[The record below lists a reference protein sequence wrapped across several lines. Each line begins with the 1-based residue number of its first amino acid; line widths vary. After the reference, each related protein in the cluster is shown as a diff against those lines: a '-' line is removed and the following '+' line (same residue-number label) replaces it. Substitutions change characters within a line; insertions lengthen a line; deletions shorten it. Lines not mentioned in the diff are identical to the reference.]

1 MSDDKVTVGG
11 ERGDCTREDD
21 DAICQGRVVMREFF
35 TFDDEDR
42 RVFLL
47 SFGVFAYVWGYNA
60 SNLWLT
66 FGAYVVGAIL
76 LRRFI
81 RRM

>member
-1 MSDDKVTVGG
+1 
-11 ERGDCTREDD
+11 
-21 DAICQGRVVMREFF
+21 MREFF
-35 TFDDEDR
+35 TFDAEDR
-42 RVFLL
+42 RMFLL